1 VARHLSGELKRTTYD
16 RAMDERLERYA
27 ELAVRVGANVQP
39 GQEVFVHG
47 LVEHAELVRALTR
60 QSYRAGAS
68 YVNVQYS
75 DQHVRRAMIELGPD
89 EALTYSPPWLKTL
102 TETNQGN
109 ALLGTS
115 GNPEPE
121 LLADLDGER
130 VGRAVPLE
138 VAEIRQ
144 RHSRENSVN
153 WCGVGAPN
161 EGWARQVL
169 GKPDVERLW
178 ELVAFCF
185 RLDEPDPVEAWRVHL
200 DRLDARA
207 AALTELRP
215 DALRYRGPGTDLTVG
230 LLQAARWASARF
242 RTAGDIDYVANM
254 PTEEVFTT
262 PDSRRA
268 EGTLRSSMPLSL
280 GGQLIR
286 DLHLTFEDGR
296 IVQVEAES
304 GADIV
309 RSHLATIENADRLG
323 ELALVTKESRVGQ
336 TGELFYNTLFDE
348 NATCHI
354 AYGFGLPYAFDGEPD
369 EGMNVSN
376 VHVDFMVGG
385 PDLEVDAVLPDG
397 SEVPLIR
404 NEEWQLAA

>member
-1 VARHLSGELKRTTYD
+1 MSTNGD
-16 RAMDERLERYA
+16 RLERYA

-47 LVEHAELVRALTR
+47 LVEHAYLLRALTR
-60 QSYRAGAS
+60 QAYRAGAS
-68 YVNVQYS
+68 YVNVDYN

-89 EALTYSPPWLKTL
+89 EALTYTPAWLKSL
-102 TETNQGN
+102 AETMSGCAQ
-109 ALLGTS
+109 LGTT
-115 GNPEPE
+115 GDPEPE

-130 VGRAVPLE
+130 VGRAIPLE
-138 VAEIRQ
+138 AAEIFR
-144 RHSRENSVN
+144 RNLAEATVN

-161 EGWARQVL
+161 EGWAEQVL
-169 GKPDVERLW
+169 GEPDVERLW

-185 RLDEPDPVEAWRVHL
+185 RLDEPDPVAAWREHL

-215 DALRYRGPGTDLTVG
+215 DALHYRGPGTDFTVG
-230 LLQAARWASARF
+230 LLPSAHWGSARF
-242 RTAGDIDYVANM
+242 HTADGVAYVANM
-254 PTEEVFTT
+254 PTEEIFTT

-268 EGTLRSSMPLSL
+268 EGTLRSSMPLNL

-286 DLHLTFEDGR
+286 GLEFRFEDGR
-296 IVQVEAES
+296 IVQVEAET
-304 GADIV
+304 GADVV
-309 RSHLATIENADRLG
+309 RGHMASMENADRLG

-336 TGELFYNTLFDE
+336 TETLFYNTLFDE

-354 AYGFGLPYAFDGEPD
+354 AYGFGIPNAFEGEPD
-369 EGMNVSN
+369 EAMNVST

-385 PDLEVDAVLPDG
+385 PELEVDAVLADG

-404 NEEWQLAA
+404 DEEWQLAA

>member
-1 VARHLSGELKRTTYD
+1 MKQATYD
-16 RAMDERLERYA
+16 RPMDERLEQYA
-27 ELAVRVGANVQP
+27 ELAVRVGANVQE
-39 GQEVFVHG
+39 GQEVFLEG
-47 LVEHAELVRALTR
+47 LVEHAELVRALAR
-60 QSYRAGAS
+60 QAYRAGAS
-68 YVNVQYS
+68 YVNVRYH

-89 EALTYSPPWLKTL
+89 EALTYSPEWLKRL
-102 TETNQGN
+102 TRANAGN

-121 LLADLDGER
+121 LLADLDAER
-130 VGRAVPLE
+130 VGRAVQPDLT
-138 VAEIRQ
+138 EIRRQ
-144 RHSRENSVN
+144 QGVENSVN
-153 WCGVGAPN
+153 WCGIAAPT

-169 GKPDVERLW
+169 GEPDVERLW

-185 RLDEPDPVEAWRVHL
+185 RLDEPDPVAAWRNHL

-215 DALRYRGPGTDLTVG
+215 DSLRYRGPGTDFTVG
-230 LLQAARWASARF
+230 LLPTARWGSARF
-242 RTAGDIDYVANM
+242 RTAGGIDFVANM
-254 PTEEVFTT
+254 PTEEIFTT

-268 EGTLRSSMPLSL
+268 EGKLRSSLPLSL

-286 DLHLTFEDGR
+286 GLELAFEDGQ
-296 IVQVEAES
+296 IVGVEAET

-309 RSHLATIENADRLG
+309 RTHLATIENADRLG

-336 TGELFYNTLFDE
+336 TGKLFYSTLFDE

-369 EGMNVSN
+369 DGMNVSN
-376 VHVDFMVGG
+376 IHVDFMVGG
-385 PDLEVDAVLPDG
+385 PDLEVAALLADG
-397 SEVPLIR
+397 AEILLIR
-404 NEEWQLAA
+404 DEEWQLAA

>member
-1 VARHLSGELKRTTYD
+1 
-16 RAMDERLERYA
+16 MDERLERYA

-47 LVEHAELVRALTR
+47 LVEHADLIRALTR

-68 YVNVQYS
+68 YVNVHYT
-75 DQHVRRAMIELGPD
+75 DQHIRRAMIELGPD
-89 EALTYSPPWLKTL
+89 EALTYAPPWLKTMAEG
-102 TETNQGN
+102 TRGN

-130 VGRAVPLE
+130 VGRAIQRE
-138 VAEIRQ
+138 VTEIRQ
-144 RHSRENSVN
+144 QQNRDNAVN

-161 EGWARQVL
+161 EGWARRVL
-169 GKPDVERLW
+169 GEPDVERLW

-185 RLDEPDPVEAWRVHL
+185 RLDESDPVEAWREHL

-215 DALRYRGPGTDLTVG
+215 AALRYRGPGTDLTVG
-230 LLQAARWASARF
+230 LLEKARWRSARF
-242 RTAGDIDYVANM
+242 STAGGIDYVANM
-254 PTEEVFTT
+254 PTEEIFVT

-286 DLHLTFEDGR
+286 DLQLTFEDGR
-296 IVQVEAES
+296 IVQVEADS
-304 GADIV
+304 GADVV

-336 TGELFYNTLFDE
+336 TGQLFYNTLFDE

-354 AYGFGLPYAFDGEPD
+354 AYGFGLSYSFDGEPD

-376 VHVDFMVGG
+376 IHVDFMVGG
-385 PDLEVDAVLPDG
+385 PELEVDAVLPDG
-397 SEVPLIR
+397 AQVPLIR

>member
-1 VARHLSGELKRTTYD
+1 
-16 RAMDERLERYA
+16 MDERLDRYA
-27 ELAVRVGANVQP
+27 ELAVRVGANVQA
-39 GQEVFVHG
+39 GQEVFISG
-47 LVEHAELVRALTR
+47 LVEHVELVRALTR

-68 YVNVQYS
+68 YVNVRYE

-89 EALTYSPPWLKTL
+89 EALTYSPEWLKTL
-102 TETNQGN
+102 MEGMGGN
-109 ALLGTS
+109 ALLGTT

-130 VGRAVPLE
+130 VGRAIPLE
-138 VAEIRQ
+138 AAEISRRQ
-144 RHSRENSVN
+144 QGSHKVN
-153 WCGVGAPN
+153 WCGVGAPT

-169 GKPDVERLW
+169 GEPDVERLW

-185 RLDEPDPVEAWRVHL
+185 RLDEDDPVAAWREHL

-230 LLQAARWASARF
+230 LLESARWGSARF
-242 RTAGDIDYVANM
+242 RTAGGIDYVANM
-254 PTEEVFTT
+254 PTEEIFTT
-262 PDSRRA
+262 PDARRA
-268 EGTLRSSMPLSL
+268 QGTLRSSMPLSL

-286 DLHLTFEDGR
+286 DLQLTFEDGR
-296 IVQVEAES
+296 IVHAEAES

-336 TGELFYNTLFDE
+336 TGKLFYNTLFDE

-354 AYGFGLPYAFDGEPD
+354 AYGFGLTYSFDGEPD

-385 PDLEVDAVLPDG
+385 PELEVDALLPDG
-397 SEVPLIR
+397 TELPLIR
-404 NEEWQLAA
+404 NEEWQLA